1 MPMTYQSLTQD
12 IILNAQRTDVEFVG
26 QVPNFIERAIT
37 RIYTEADDLG
47 LEIFTEENADNFRLS
62 ANRAIVQKRPN
73 WKKTLSL
80 SYIDPI
86 SNEAHFL
93 LPRSYEAALAYAP
106 NPAIAATPLFYS
118 DRSAPSNDEQPNNPY
133 LFFYIT
139 PTPNITAN
147 LNHVWVGVPIF
158 SPEVPTNFLTQRY
171 PSILFYGCMSEAMT
185 YLKDDQRIA
194 TFEKL
199 YSAALG
205 RTNTQ
210 NQEAYA
216 DRTTKREE
224 GS

>member
-12 IILNAQRTDVEFVG
+12 IILNAQRADADFVG
-26 QVPNFIERAIT
+26 QIPNFIERAIT
-37 RIYTEADDLG
+37 RIYTESDDLG
-47 LEIFTEENADNFRLS
+47 LEIYTQENAGNFRLNS
-62 ANRAIVQKRPN
+62 GNPLVQKRPN

-80 SYIDPI
+80 SYTDPVT
-86 SNEAHFL
+86 NEVRFL
-93 LPRSYEAALAYAP
+93 LPRSYESATLYSP
-106 NPAIAATPLFYS
+106 NPNITSTPLFYS
-118 DRSAPSNDEQPNNPY
+118 DQPTDTPAQPDSPY
-133 LFFYIT
+133 LYFYIT
-139 PTPNITAN
+139 PTPNITAV
-147 LNHVWVGVPIF
+147 LSHVWVQVPQF
-158 SPEVPTNFLTQRY
+158 SQDTSTNFLTQRY
-171 PSILFYGCMSEAMT
+171 PSLLFYGCMSEAMT

-210 NQEAYA
+210 TQEAYA